1 MHKIKSLLLAS
12 ATLAFAATAMAQDK
26 KEEEMNVILPPEA
39 MSCNLPAAP
48 ARIAEDADYD
58 QLVKAKGEVTQ
69 FQADLNSYRD
79 CLHAAEDNNTALT
92 DGNKVALNQ
101 AHNYSVEME
110 ERVAEQ
116 FNEAVRNYKAR
127 KAAAAGDKDQT
138 HAANGDKPKDAG
150 G

>member
-12 ATLAFAATAMAQDK
+12 ATLALAVTAMAQDK

-48 ARIAEDADYD
+48 ARIPEDADYD
-58 QLVKAKGEVTQ
+58 HLVKSKGEVNK
-69 FQADLNSYRD
+69 FQADLQTYRD
-79 CLHAAEDNNTALT
+79 CLHAAEDNNSALT
-92 DGNKVALNQ
+92 EGNKVALTQ
-101 AHNYSVEME
+101 AYNYSVEME
-110 ERVAEQ
+110 TRVADQ

-127 KAAAAGDKDQT
+127 KAAAAGDSDKS
-138 HAANGDKPKDAG
+138 HAANDDKPKDAG